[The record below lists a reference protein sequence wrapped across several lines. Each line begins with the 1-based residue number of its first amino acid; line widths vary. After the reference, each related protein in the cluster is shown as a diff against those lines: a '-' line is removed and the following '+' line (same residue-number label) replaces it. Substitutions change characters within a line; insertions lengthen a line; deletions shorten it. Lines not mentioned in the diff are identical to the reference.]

1 VYREERTAKNESLFR
16 EVNER
21 IGEAAHRTV
30 AIATDAD
37 FVCECASLACTERI
51 TIGLDEYA
59 WVRSEPKRFML
70 VAGHE
75 QAADIEQIVTRRN
88 GYVVVEKVGEAGE
101 EAENQDSP

>member
-1 VYREERTAKNESLFR
+1 VSREERTAKNESLFR

-21 IGEAAHRTV
+21 IGEAAQRTV

-51 TIGLDEYA
+51 TIGLDEYE
-59 WVRSEPKRFML
+59 WVRSEPNRFML

-75 QAADIEQIVTRRN
+75 QADIEQTVTRRN

-101 EAENQDSP
+101 EAEDRDPT

>member
-1 VYREERTAKNESLFR
+1 VSREERTAKNESLFR

-21 IGEAAHRTV
+21 IGEAAQRTV

-75 QAADIEQIVTRRN
+75 QADIEQIVTRRD

-101 EAENQDSP
+101 EAEDRDPT

>member
-37 FVCECASLACTERI
+37 FVCECASLECTERI
-51 TIGLDEYA
+51 TIGLDEYE

-75 QAADIEQIVTRRN
+75 QADIEQIVTRRN

-101 EAENQDSP
+101 EAEDRDPT

>member
-1 VYREERTAKNESLFR
+1 MSREERTAKNESLFR

-21 IGEAAHRTV
+21 IGEAAQRTV

-51 TIGLDEYA
+51 TLELDEYE
-59 WVRSEPKRFML
+59 WVRSDPTRFVL

-75 QAADIEQIVTRRN
+75 LPDVEQIVARRN
-88 GYVVVEKVGEAGE
+88 GYVIVDKVGEAGE
-101 EAENQDSP
+101 EAEDRDPT

>member
-21 IGEAAHRTV
+21 IGEAAQRTV
-30 AIATDAD
+30 AITTDAD
-37 FVCECASLACTERI
+37 FVCECASLECTERI
-51 TIGLDEYA
+51 TIGLDEYE

-75 QAADIEQIVTRRN
+75 QTDVEQIVTRRN

-101 EAENQDSP
+101 EAEDRDPT